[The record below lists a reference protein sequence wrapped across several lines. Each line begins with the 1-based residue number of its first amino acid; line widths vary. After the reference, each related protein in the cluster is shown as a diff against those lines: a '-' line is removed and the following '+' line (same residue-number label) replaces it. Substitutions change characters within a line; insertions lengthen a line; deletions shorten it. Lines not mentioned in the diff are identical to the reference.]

1 MLKKK
6 SKTKKQMENNTKKIN
21 YKKSFKKISKSDKYD
36 SSITIMGDEL
46 DNVEKRYCS
55 CLMKVRSKK
64 IPEPYGICTSAVYKK
79 SVRDKVVKCSEH
91 YDFEKYNLKTL
102 RLYAKEKKIKGYSK
116 MKKKELL
123 KILKQYQKNKILSLK
138 NKK

>member
-55 CLMKVRSKK
+55 
-64 IPEPYGICTSAVYKK
+64 
-79 SVRDKVVKCSEH
+79 
-91 YDFEKYNLKTL
+91 
-102 RLYAKEKKIKGYSK
+102 
-116 MKKKELL
+116 
-123 KILKQYQKNKILSLK
+123 
-138 NKK
+138 